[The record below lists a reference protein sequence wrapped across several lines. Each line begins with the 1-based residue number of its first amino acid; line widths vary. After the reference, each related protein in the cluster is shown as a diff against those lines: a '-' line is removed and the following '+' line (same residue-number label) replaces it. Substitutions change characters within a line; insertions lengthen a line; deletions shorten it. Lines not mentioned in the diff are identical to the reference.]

1 MNQVQLLGT
10 MARDVEIR
18 YSQSGAAIGNFSV
31 AYNEKWTDSSGQKQE
46 KAHFVDCTAFGK
58 TAENIQKYFNK
69 GSRILIR
76 GSLDYQSWE
85 KEGKKRSKLGV
96 KVIGFDFID
105 RKGDQNGNHGGQN
118 SYQGQNAPQSTPT
131 YHQDTKTAQ
140 NASGETF
147 PVMEESDVPF

>member
-10 MARDVEIR
+10 MTRDVEIR

-105 RKGDQNGNHGGQN
+105 RKGDGNQQAPAENRSESPN
-118 SYQGQNAPQSTPT
+118 SSNQQG
-131 YHQDTKTAQ
+131 
-140 NASGETF
+140 TF
-147 PVMEESDVPF
+147 PVVIEGEDEIPFAPIGGMLCV